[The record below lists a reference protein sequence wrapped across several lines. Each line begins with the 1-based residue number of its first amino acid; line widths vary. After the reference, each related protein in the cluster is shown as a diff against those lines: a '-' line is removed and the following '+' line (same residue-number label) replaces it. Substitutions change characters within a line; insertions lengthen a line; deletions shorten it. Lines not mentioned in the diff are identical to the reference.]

1 MNTSTDTFQLYHY
14 GESLC
19 SQMVRL
25 ALEEKQI
32 SYVSHHMHLE
42 LTGENLSRAFK
53 KINPNVVVPVLIHND
68 APLYNSWEIIRY
80 LDNHAPTKG
89 TRLMPTSAEGLAALD
104 EQVMENAL
112 RGDIA
117 LGDNFGTSIAGAS
130 TYILANILKRRPALS
145 VMWDYLTK
153 HPDPMRKFAFCVLRL
168 RGGLPKPLYEK
179 FIRRLAVGLADCE
192 QRLADGRDY
201 MFGDYT
207 MLDIMMTAHL
217 HRIEDVHLDGILTTG
232 KLPHLAD
239 YWQRVQARL
248 SYKPAMID
256 QHSWEWRAAMDEVY
270 QGQASPFLPLLES
283 ALNDQLSDLETQKA
297 AA

>member
-1 MNTSTDTFQLYHY
+1 MNASKDTLQLYHY

-53 KINPNVVVPVLIHND
+53 KINPNAVVPVLIHNGT
-68 APLYNSWEIIRY
+68 PLYNSWEIIRY
-80 LDNHAPTKG
+80 LDNHAPKQG
-89 TRLMPTSAEGLAALD
+89 TPLLPQSEAGLAALD
-104 EQVMENAL
+104 EQIMENAL

-130 TYILANILKRRPALS
+130 TYILANILKRRPALA

-179 FIRRLAVGLADCE
+179 FIRRLALGLADCE
-192 QRLADGRDY
+192 QRLANGRDY

-217 HRIEDVHLDGILTTG
+217 HRIEDVHLDSILTTG
-232 KLPHLAD
+232 KLPHLAA
-239 YWQRVQARL
+239 YWQRVQARP
-248 SYKPAMID
+248 SYKPAISD
-256 QHSWEWRAAMDEVY
+256 QHSWEWRAAMDEIY
-270 QGQASPFLPLLES
+270 KGQASPFLPLLES
-283 ALNDQLSDLETQKA
+283 ALDARLSDLETRKA